1 MQSNLSYTIRR
12 STENR
17 AAGGGQFYAP
27 ALAWFSLHS
36 LASGG

>member
-1 MQSNLSYTIRR
+1 MQSNLSWTIRR
-12 STENR
+12 STKNR
-17 AAGGGQFYAP
+17 AAGDAQFYAL